1 MNKLYVVGIGPG
13 AAEEMIRKNTEIIR
27 KSGASILL
35 LSCPIC
41 YRIFRENYS
50 LDGIEVIHHT
60 EYFDRLIRSGD
71 ISLGHTATRYV
82 YHDPCELGRG
92 CGIYDEP
99 RAVIAAAG
107 ELVEAEKHR
116 KESICCGGSLG
127 SLTLGFDRRQAMTVN
142 ALNNLTKNSPD
153 SIVTAC
159 PLCLNT
165 FHRYADRPVE
175 DIAEIV
181 DRNMN

>member
-1 MNKLYVVGIGPG
+1 M
-13 AAEEMIRKNTEIIR
+13 
-27 KSGASILL
+27 
-35 LSCPIC
+35 
-41 YRIFRENYS
+41 
-50 LDGIEVIHHT
+50 
-60 EYFDRLIRSGD
+60 
-71 ISLGHTATRYV
+71 
-82 YHDPCELGRG
+82 
-92 CGIYDEP
+92 
-99 RAVIAAAG
+99 IAAAG